1 MSKWKISIFT
11 ISPTHALFFQR
22 EEKYTEQVRCDQSVC
37 SCVCVFTSV
46 GVICKAKPFNY
57 SHVFII
63 HNDKSLSIP
72 LFCRRILCNFAIILR
87 VAIRRWRQPDKIEE
101 KRNGWTLFQ
110 CSINMEQAARLLE
123 GVHNFCAMHS
133 QSEHANKFNHDILAK
148 KRRKITGSE
157 KEEERERETLTT
169 IRYVQYA
176 CIA

>member
-1 MSKWKISIFT
+1 MANIESIEDVLQKLFIFFSSFSHFCTDTHLSHMSKWKISIFT

-87 VAIRRWRQPDKIEE
+87 VAIRR
-101 KRNGWTLFQ
+101 
-110 CSINMEQAARLLE
+110 
-123 GVHNFCAMHS
+123 
-133 QSEHANKFNHDILAK
+133 
-148 KRRKITGSE
+148 
-157 KEEERERETLTT
+157 
-169 IRYVQYA
+169 
-176 CIA
+176 